1 MAQTTGT
8 LVSKVSSSVSSPT
21 VNYSATYIATRAT
34 ASATTVSVTLTFS
47 TWLNSGGFLGTG
59 HALKLY
65 VRMNGGTWQNV
76 QIKSR
81 DASWRGTTKHTAS
94 VTLTGNVKSNN
105 TKIDFYV
112 TREGSTESGSAG
124 KLGSASKPKSYTAT
138 LPTYKD
144 DGVDTPTPTPA
155 TDKYIY
161 IRVNGAWKQAVPY
174 VKVSGLW
181 KQATAY
187 VKTGG
192 AWKST

>member
-8 LVSKVSSSVSSPT
+8 LDKVSSTVSSPT

-34 ASATTVSVTLTFS
+34 ASTAAVSVALTFS

-59 HALKLY
+59 HALKIY
-65 VRMNGGTWQNV
+65 VRMNGGAWQNV

-94 VTLTGNVKSNN
+94 VTLTGNVKSNE

-144 DGVDTPTPTPA
+144 DGGDTPTPTPA

-161 IRVNGAWKQAVPY
+161 IRVNGAWKQAIPY
-174 VKVSGLW
+174 VKVNGTW
-181 KQATAY
+181 KKAVPYIRINGT
-187 VKTGG
+187 
-192 AWKST
+192 WKST

>member
-8 LVSKVSSSVSSPT
+8 LDKVSSTVSSPT
-21 VNYSATYIATRAT
+21 VNYSATYTATRSNNSTT
-34 ASATTVSVTLTFS
+34 AVSVALTFS
-47 TWLNSGGFLGTG
+47 AWLNSGGFLGTG
-59 HALKLY
+59 HKLTIY
-65 VRMNGGTWQNV
+65 VRLNGGAWQNV
-76 QIKSR
+76 QIKSK

-94 VTLTGNVKSNN
+94 VTLTGNVKSNK

-144 DGVDTPTPTPA
+144 DGGDTPTPTPA